1 MPSILFAC
9 SGLTFERVFEP
20 WGGVN
25 EEELGLVLCY
35 HLVILLDGLSKHVL
49 RKLVLGVR
57 HKQLQGHTQ
66 TTSRSHTHNLMV
78 THTQCQSHK
87 ETTLWSHRNN
97 YKVTLKQLQ
106 GHTHATL
113 WSHTHNFKVT
123 HNLMVT
129 HKQLQSHTETT
140 SKSPRDNLKVVNVH
154 VEVCSYMHNGQ
165 LSKCANSRHC
175 QWGQMLATH
184 CCECCRLNNIF
195 KGMFKGTGF
204 LTLKLPG
211 IRLKELAFP

>member
-1 MPSILFAC
+1 MINTSTYPPTPLNFILITKKQQQGFCKRHCRHMPSILFAC

-35 HLVILLDGLSKHVL
+35 HLVILLDGLSEHVL

-66 TTSRSHTHNLMV
+66 TKVTQKQPYSNTETTSKSHTNNFKV
-78 THTQCQSHK
+78 RHT
-87 ETTLWSHRNN
+87 
-97 YKVTLKQLQ
+97 
-106 GHTHATL
+106 TL

-154 VEVCSYMHNGQ
+154 MGMLRSVLTCITDSC
-165 LSKCANSRHC
+165 LSVQTLAIANEDWC
-175 QWGQMLATH
+175 
-184 CCECCRLNNIF
+184 
-195 KGMFKGTGF
+195 
-204 LTLKLPG
+204 
-211 IRLKELAFP
+211 